1 MDYENTK
8 KSDISWLGWIGTL
21 ILSFVALIFGGFV
34 TMKLWNGLVSPVF
47 HLQTLNLWQATG
59 LDLFVSYITGK
70 VPPKEDGHTS
80 FERTLL
86 AILMTLF
93 TWGIGSIIML
103 FI

>member
-8 KSDISWLGWIGTL
+8 KSDISWLGWIGALT
-21 ILSFVALIFGGFV
+21 LSFVALIFGGFV

-70 VPPKEDGHTS
+70 VPPEEDGHTS